1 MPEELTYLCPHCR
14 GRHVHSVDLCPETKL
29 VVPETYRLEG
39 EVIDGKYRLDEK
51 IGIGGMGVVYKGEH
65 LTVGRKLAIKF
76 LHVEMQTSETV
87 AIRFQ
92 NEARAAATVGHNNI
106 VDIIDLGKFR
116 DKYHYIVMEYIDGE
130 DLKRILKKRKKLP
143 VHEAVE
149 IMMQI
154 LAGLRAVHAKKI
166 LHRDLKPEN
175 IFVMKDMDG
184 NYVVK
189 IVDFGICRIAE
200 EARTTQKKLT
210 QEGMVCGTPI
220 YMSPEHARGRADM
233 DHRADLYSA
242 ATILY
247 EMMTGVPPLDADNVG
262 DLLIKIVTDMPAAPS
277 EVEEAV
283 PEELSQAVMKA
294 LSKNPDDRIADANEF
309 MDANGMFA
317 SSQLNELLRVRGKKP
332 RTYSVPAKILLGT
345 DLDSEFSVSVELD
358 DQSISQISIPEIAET
373 SKASTVSVPATP
385 AVKDKNLPPVI
396 IGGVVPEQV
405 PDVSRADTL
414 PPVPPAPAADRQPPA
429 PPPFAAYTPPAA
441 PPPSVVEALPAA
453 PPARPVP
460 SLEADALPAA
470 PPAQPVPS
478 QEADTLPPTP
488 PATVAALA
496 AAAMQIERAA
506 TERAIPRASMTE
518 NELSVVDTGRRRP
531 PRRGRAVVLTL
542 LAVALAAVALV
553 YFAYV
558 SKTPL
563 TLDALKALFRRS
575 EPPGEDAGQEA
586 LTTADAALSD
596 AAEGEQAEEPAPVKK
611 KLTFT
616 NLPDDAKV
624 FVNGVLHTEMPVELE
639 PSGERYNV
647 TVESAGV
654 MVYNAKML
662 IDEDRTIELDLV
674 KPGEKGPGGEGAT
687 LPPHTK
693 SWTVTFTGLP
703 KDSRIYVDDVLHP
716 ERPIV
721 VARSIK
727 PYRFRVESGSK
738 TLYDKEMRIKKNSTI
753 PIKAKPKKKKTK
765 KPTAK
770 KKPTTVKKKG
780 KLEIL

>member
-1 MPEELTYLCPHCR
+1 MPEEPTYLCPHCQ
-14 GRHVHSVDLCPETKL
+14 GRHERSADQCPKTKL
-29 VVPETYRLEG
+29 IVPETCRLEG
-39 EVIDGKYRLDEK
+39 EVVDGKYRVDEK

-76 LHVEMQTSETV
+76 LHADMYMSETV

-92 NEARAAATVGHNNI
+92 NEARAAATVGHNSI

-116 DKYHYIVMEYIDGE
+116 DKFHYIVMEFIEGE

-154 LAGLRAVHAKKI
+154 LGGLRAVHAKKI

-189 IVDFGICRIAE
+189 IVDFGICRITE

-247 EMMTGVPPLDADNVG
+247 EMITGAPPLDADNVG
-262 DLLIKIVTDMPAAPS
+262 DLLIKIVTDMPVPPS

-294 LSKNPDDRIADANEF
+294 LSKNPDDRFADANEF
-309 MDANGMFA
+309 MDAIGMFA
-317 SSQLNELLRVRGKKP
+317 SRQLNELLRIRGKKP
-332 RTYSVPAKILLGT
+332 RTYSVPAQILLGR
-345 DLDSEFSVSVELD
+345 DVDSEFSVVVERD
-358 DQSISQISIPEIAET
+358 APSITPISIPEIEEV

-385 AVKDKNLPPVI
+385 TVKDGDLPAGAPAAAVPV
-396 IGGVVPEQV
+396 QA
-405 PDVSRADTL
+405 PDVSKADTI
-414 PPVPPAPAADRQPPA
+414 PPVRQPPPAGRPPAA
-429 PPPFAAYTPPAA
+429 PPPFAAYAPPAAPLPAAADTPPAA
-441 PPPSVVEALPAA
+441 PLPPRGDTLPVAA
-453 PPARPVP
+453 P
-460 SLEADALPAA
+460 SSTD
-470 PPAQPVPS
+470 
-478 QEADTLPPTP
+478 DTLPPGPP
-488 PATVAALA
+488 PAVAF
-496 AAAMQIERAA
+496 MPIERAA
-506 TERAIPRASMTE
+506 TEEAVPRASMTE
-518 NELSVVDTGRRRP
+518 NELSVVDTGRTRP
-531 PRRGRAVVLTL
+531 PKRRRGVVLTL
-542 LAVALAAVALV
+542 LVVTLAAVALV
-553 YFAYV
+553 YFAYI

-563 TLDALKALFRRS
+563 TLDALEALFRRDEPPAVDAGLEVSAPADAVES
-575 EPPGEDAGQEA
+575 EP
-586 LTTADAALSD
+586 ADEFPS
-596 AAEGEQAEEPAPVKK
+596 EMN

-616 NLPDDAKV
+616 NLPADAMV
-624 FVNGVLHTEMPVELE
+624 FVNGVLHTEMPIVLE
-639 PSGERYNV
+639 RSTDRVKV
-647 TVESAGV
+647 TVESGGAV
-654 MVYNAKML
+654 VYSAKL
-662 IDEDRTIELDLV
+662 LVEKDRTIELDLV
-674 KPGEKGPGGEGAT
+674 KPGETGPGGEGAT
-687 LPPHTK
+687 LPPGTK
-693 SWTVTFTGLP
+693 TWNVTFTGLP
-703 KDSRIYVDDVLHP
+703 KDSRIYVDGVLHP
-716 ERPIV
+716 ERPVV

-738 TLYDKEMRIKKNSTI
+738 ALYDKQVRIKKNSTI
-753 PIKAKPKKKKTK
+753 PLKVKPKKKTK
-765 KPTAK
+765 KPTSK
-770 KKPTTVKKKG
+770 KQPTTVKKKG